1 LPPDS
6 RSGRPLS
13 LPVPPLEIV
22 GLTDVG
28 RVRERNEDS
37 IDWDASLGVVM
48 LADGMGGSQAGH
60 VASRT
65 ALQSIKDDLR
75 RALADVSRHG
85 PRANT
90 REVRGLLVV
99 ELVRRAN

>member
-1 LPPDS
+1 MPPDTGRTRL
-6 RSGRPLS
+6 RSLA
-13 LPVPPLEIV
+13 VPRLEIV
-22 GLTDVG
+22 GISDVG
-28 RVRERNEDS
+28 RIRERNEDA
-37 IDWDASLGVVM
+37 IDWDASLGVIL
-48 LADGMGGSQAGH
+48 LADGMGGSQAGD

-65 ALQSIKDDLR
+65 ALQTIKEDLR

-99 ELVRRAN
+99 EFVRRAN